1 MAAPP
6 NISFDNVTF
15 NFEKERIVTNLSF
28 EAKSGQHTLLKGESG
43 SGKSTL
49 LKLLL
54 GFYNPKDGSISINH
68 KSYKA
73 REVRKKTAWLPQDLN
88 LGSGTVAEVMVKPF
102 KFAANQPSRNEGAQQ
117 NRNRTL
123 KTLGLTPDILDKQFR
138 DLSTGQRQRVGLAIC
153 HLLDKPLLL
162 LDEPTSA
169 LDETSKQK
177 ASELLLNNKRTI
189 ISTSHDPFWVAK
201 ADNIIELS

>member
-1 MAAPP
+1 LAESP
-6 NISFDNVTF
+6 NITFENVTF
-15 NFEKERIVTNLSF
+15 SFEKEQIVTDFSF
-28 EAKSGQHTLLKGESG
+28 EAAPGQHTVLKGESG

-54 GFYNPKDGSISINH
+54 GFHKPRGGTISIDH
-68 KSYKA
+68 KNYDAQK
-73 REVRKKTAWLPQDLN
+73 VRKQTAWLPQDLN
-88 LGSGTVAEVMVKPF
+88 LGSGTVAEVMAKPF
-102 KFAANQPSRNEGAQQ
+102 EFAANQSTKNNNTQQ
-117 NRNRTL
+117 NRIRTL
-123 KTLGLTPDILDKQFR
+123 STLGLTPDIIDKKFR

-169 LDETSKQK
+169 LDKASKQK
-177 ASELLLNNKRTI
+177 AAELLLNNEHTV